1 MFLVG
6 VDIKCGV
13 IFVLRIMR
21 ALELE
26 GQFNLKIES
35 QLKVLILAAI
45 CGPFV
50 IHLST
55 CLVRNEEKID
65 ATPML
70 L

>member
-1 MFLVG
+1 M
-6 VDIKCGV
+6 
-13 IFVLRIMR
+13 
-21 ALELE
+21 LELE

-45 CGPFV
+45 CGPFI
-50 IHLST
+50 IHVST
-55 CLVRNEEKID
+55 CLVRNEEGID